1 VGTREEA
8 PAVVL
13 DPNKWARDLD
23 ATIRRGYEHARLVE
37 DAGRIATEA
46 RRVRDAGLCGRSA
59 A

>member
-1 VGTREEA
+1 
-8 PAVVL
+8 L

-23 ATIRRGYEHARLVE
+23 ATIRRSYEHARLVE

-46 RRVRDAGLCGRSA
+46 RRVRDAGLCGWSA